1 MEDWCSALNTFG
13 VSKKEAKEQKKQEM
27 GVRGGVSRQL

>member
-13 VSKKEAKEQKKQEM
+13 VSKKEAKEQKKQEK
-27 GVRGGVSRQL
+27 GVRGGGSRQL